1 MMLPFVE
8 ADIINLLM
16 AASSTIVFVS
26 VTDNILFNFWKSV
39 IPNQVSLNVF
49 NFACSTLK
57 S

>member
-1 MMLPFVE
+1 MLPFVE